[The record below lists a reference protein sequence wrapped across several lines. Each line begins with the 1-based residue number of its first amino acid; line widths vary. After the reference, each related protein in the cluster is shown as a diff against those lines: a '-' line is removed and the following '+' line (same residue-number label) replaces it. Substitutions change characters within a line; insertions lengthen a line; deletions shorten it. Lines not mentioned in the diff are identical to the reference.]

1 MVPGLQPGNPWICLA
16 ERLETQ
22 FNMKVIDLKCAFEHC
37 FEGWFSSED
46 DFLEQCN
53 RSLVQCPVCG
63 DQRISKKP
71 SAPRLVRSVT
81 RSKAADSAEKSPEMT
96 ESFGLQSYQRE
107 MIALTRSIIANTVDM
122 GAEFSNEAR
131 KMHYGESPDRAIRG
145 TASIQEARSL
155 IEEGIDVI
163 ALPMRIANEGTLH

>member
-1 MVPGLQPGNPWICLA
+1 
-16 ERLETQ
+16 
-22 FNMKVIDLKCAFEHC
+22 MKVIDLKCGFEHC

-71 SAPRLVRSVT
+71 SAPRLVRSINRTKVAE
-81 RSKAADSAEKSPEMT
+81 RADESPDVS
-96 ESFGLQSYQRE
+96 ESVALQTYQKE
-107 MIALTRSIIANTVDM
+107 MIALTRLIIANTVDM

-145 TASIQEARSL
+145 TATIQEARSL

>member
-1 MVPGLQPGNPWICLA
+1 LIV
-16 ERLETQ
+16 
-22 FNMKVIDLKCAFEHC
+22 
-37 FEGWFSSED
+37 
-46 DFLEQCN
+46 
-53 RSLVQCPVCG
+53 
-63 DQRISKKP
+63 
-71 SAPRLVRSVT
+71 
-81 RSKAADSAEKSPEMT
+81 
-96 ESFGLQSYQRE
+96 
-107 MIALTRSIIANTVDM
+107 ANTVDM